1 MRPSIHF
8 QRFLKYMESR
18 RFNRARKLLANA
30 GKLLAMFHHDT
41 LNVQTSLAAPSV
53 RVDGSMVMLRVGKG
67 HDIMVSPEDA
77 HGLLLQLTRASY
89 LADQHEAERL
99 AQRRPSF
106 NPCGEEGCETHA
118 PANGRGR

>member
-1 MRPSIHF
+1 MHF

-41 LNVQTSLAAPSV
+41 LNVQTSLAAPTL

-99 AQRRPSF
+99 AQRRPGF
-106 NPCGEEGCETHA
+106 NPAPRPDHVPHT